1 MDQFTEFINQLPDYL
16 GIFLLML
23 STFLIGYFSAWS
35 MQRSKYLK
43 ALRKINKSSERTK
56 MVRDEKDIDVI
67 FTEIKPKIIEV
78 VKETQ
83 EELQND
89 LDIEEEEPK
98 KTEEVEALAPEDI
111 AQKARTSYITYTL
124 NKPKLNFDNFG
135 HAEPSNKQDLTQIN
149 GIGPYIEQKL
159 NEIGIY
165 NYEQI
170 SRFKDEDI
178 RVLTELIDFF
188 PGRIERDDW
197 VGQADGLKD

>member
-1 MDQFTEFINQLPDYL
+1 MDQLTEFINQLPDFL
-16 GIFLLML
+16 GVFLLML

-43 ALRKINKSSERTK
+43 TLRKINKTTERSK
-56 MVRDEKDIDVI
+56 RARDEKDIDVI

-83 EELQND
+83 EELQTD
-89 LDIEEEEPK
+89 VEEQQ
-98 KTEEVEALAPEDI
+98 EEVPEALPPEEI

-124 NKPKLNFDNFG
+124 NKPKLNFENFG
-135 HAEPSNKQDLTQIN
+135 YAEASERQDLTQIN

-165 NYEQI
+165 NYQQI
-170 SRFKDEDI
+170 SNFKDEDI

-197 VGQADGLKD
+197 VGQAESLKD